1 MKSIGRIARKTIG
14 GMIPALF
21 LFAVTPLAATPRQP
35 LPAPWTGTIAHVTD
49 GDTFRLTDG
58 TRIWIADIDSAE
70 TQKRQAKCASEIA
83 VGLRQKGDA
92 TALLEGTTVEV
103 RPVGR
108 SYAAS
113 SRGSAGGDAISARSW
128 SDAAWRSPGSGASQS
143 PTGAPRAGE
152 GWRRL
157 PPISARGRP

>member
-1 MKSIGRIARKTIG
+1 MGGEGRTGVKSIGRIARKTIG

-58 TRIWIADIDSAE
+58 TRIRIADIDSAE
-70 TQKRQAKCASEIA
+70 TQKRQAKSTSEIA
-83 VGLRQKGDA
+83 LGLRQKRDA
-92 TALLEGTTVEV
+92 TALLEGAAVEI

-108 SYAAS
+108 SYA
-113 SRGSAGGDAISARSW
+113 RIVARI
-128 SDAAWRSPGSGASQS
+128 
-143 PTGAPRAGE
+143 
-152 GWRRL
+152 GWRGRDL
-157 PPISARGRP
+157 GEELVRRGLAKPWKRGQPKPDWCAGRR